1 MIIIRQK
8 LWTYTYYHYS
18 NCVFIMN
25 LLHCCTLAYNCDF
38 PATGLGT
45 STSKEAKEY
54 FSDMARHRI
63 PFKYTGAEDDASIV
77 LVSSHTVVS
86 GKYINTVYIHQ
97 SCLTTFHQM
106 LLLFCE
112 VPFTSSVISLTSC
125 IMWQRNQLNCYTTT
139 IF

>member
-1 MIIIRQK
+1 
-8 LWTYTYYHYS
+8 
-18 NCVFIMN
+18 MN

-77 LVSSHTVVS
+77 LVSLHTVVS
-86 GKYINTVYIHQ
+86 GKYINTVYNAQ
-97 SCLTTFHQM
+97 SFYNIIWYPGFLCCLYAR
-106 LLLFCE
+106 
-112 VPFTSSVISLTSC
+112 VSSNYSDELCVTLYPV
-125 IMWQRNQLNCYTTT
+125 N
-139 IF
+139 